1 MDKLIDLFLKQREI
15 RRVKIGEFFNNIYSR
30 LFDIDECLN
39 TNLSIFIKNDD
50 ILSEMVLG
58 VENKLK

>member
-1 MDKLIDLFLKQREI
+1 MDKLIDLFLKKREI

-50 ILSEMVLG
+50 ILS
-58 VENKLK
+58 